1 MVTEKTPDARI
12 LEILRSEP
20 TGYVSGEAIC
30 ETLGVSRSAIWKHME
45 SLRALGYTIEAF
57 PHRGYRLVASPDK
70 LLSEELSYNL
80 KTEVLGKSILSY
92 ETVSSTNDVAY
103 DLAKKGSAEGIVIV
117 SEGQTEGKGR
127 LGRSW
132 ASPKGK
138 GIYLSILLRP
148 TLPPQAIPKLTLFA
162 ALSAARAIRTV
173 TGLAPQMRWPNDLL
187 LDGKKV
193 AGVLTEMD
201 AEQDRVHFVIVGI
214 GINVNTDAES
224 LPSEA
229 TSLKIEMGEGVSRV
243 ALARSLLEEFDQ
255 LYLSFR
261 EGKSDET
268 MEECRKLSA
277 VLGTHVT
284 IEQVNGRK
292 EGYALDIDEE
302 GALLLR
308 RDDGLTERIL
318 SGDLVKL
325 R

>member
-1 MVTEKTPDARI
+1 MVTEKSPDARI

-20 TGYVSGEAIC
+20 SGYVSGEAIC

-80 KTEVLGKSILSY
+80 KTDVIGKSILSY
-92 ETVSSTNDVAY
+92 ETVGSTNDVAY
-103 DLAKKGSAEGIVIV
+103 DLAKKGSPEGTVIV
-117 SEGQTEGKGR
+117 SEGQTQGKGR
-127 LGRSW
+127 LGRGW
-132 ASPKGK
+132 VSPKGK
-138 GIYLSILLRP
+138 GIYLSVILRP

-162 ALSAARAIRTV
+162 ALSAARAIRSV
-173 TGLAPQMRWPNDLL
+173 TGLTTQMRWPNDLL
-187 LDGKKV
+187 LGGKKV
-193 AGVLTEMD
+193 TGVLTEMS
-201 AEQDRVHFVIVGI
+201 AEQDRVHFVIAGI
-214 GINVNTDAES
+214 GINVNADVGD

-229 TSLKIEMGEGVSRV
+229 TSLKIEKGETVSRV
-243 ALARSLLEEFDQ
+243 ALSRSLLEEFDP
-255 LYLSFR
+255 LYTSFR
-261 EGKSDET
+261 EGKNDEAL
-268 MEECRKLSA
+268 EECRKLSA

-284 IEQVNGRK
+284 VLQVNSRK

-302 GALLLR
+302 GALLLL

>member
-1 MVTEKTPDARI
+1 MEKLPNERI
-12 LEILRSEP
+12 LEILRSDP
-20 TGYVSGEAIC
+20 TGYISGESIC
-30 ETLGVSRSAIWKHME
+30 EILKMTRSAIWKHVE

-57 PHRGYRLVASPDK
+57 PHRGYRLVSSPDK
-70 LLSEELSYNL
+70 LLSEELSYGL
-80 KTEVLGKSILSY
+80 KTELVGKLILSY
-92 ETVSSTNDVAY
+92 ETVASTNDVAY
-103 DLAKKGSAEGIVIV
+103 DLAKKGSSEGTVIV
-117 SEGQTEGKGR
+117 SEGQTRGKGR

-132 ASPKGK
+132 TSPKGK
-138 GIYLSILLRP
+138 GIYLSIILRP
-148 TLPPQAIPKLTLFA
+148 THPPQTIPKLTLFV

-173 TGLAPQMRWPNDLL
+173 AGLTAQMRWPNDLL

-193 AGVLTEMD
+193 SGVLTEMS

-214 GINVNTDAES
+214 GINVNADADS
-224 LPSEA
+224 LPPEA
-229 TSLKIEMGEGVSRV
+229 TSLKIEKGEAISRV
-243 ALARSLLEEFDQ
+243 SLVRSLLEEFDT
-255 LYLSFR
+255 LYKSFR
-261 EGKSDET
+261 EGKSDEA

-284 IEQVNGRK
+284 VEQVNGRK